1 MSIPRLLT
9 AMITPF
15 KENLEVDYDQARQL
29 AAYLVENG
37 SEGIV
42 VCGTTGE
49 SPTLSDRERVELF
62 KAVQSEVGSKVQV
75 WAGVG
80 TNSTWES
87 IELGKMAVKVGVY
100 GIMVVTPYYNKPTQE
115 GLYKHYQEIARNI
128 PLPVM
133 MYNIPGRT
141 AVNMLP
147 ETVERLARIENIVAL
162 KEASGNLDQ
171 LSQLKNILPDDF
183 LVYSGDD
190 SLTLPMMALGAVGVV
205 SVASHLVGPELRN
218 MIDAF
223 LSGQAE
229 KARQIHNNLMDLFKV
244 LFITTNPIPLKEALR
259 MTGRDNG
266 VLRLP
271 LCEAGEKERQE
282 IEKVLR
288 RHKLI

>member
-115 GLYKHYQEIARNI
+115 GLYRHYQEIARNI

>member
-1 MSIPRLLT
+1 
-9 AMITPF
+9 MITPF